1 MREILFRGKPI
12 PEFEHFKVF
21 RPELF
26 TGEFI
31 HGSLVICEDRYY
43 ICTHAMT
50 SIRSCVNNG
59 TTTMIEVIPETVG
72 QFTGKLD
79 RNGKKIFE
87 GDIVRAMMDYG
98 PAGLIGS
105 VVNIKFT
112 ENDGWQWG
120 YFELDTIEVIGTVY
134 DDPILLDKALME
146 EE

>member
-1 MREILFRGKPI
+1 MREILFRGKTRYGSWVYGSMI
-12 PEFEHFKVF
+12 HV
-21 RPELF
+21 
-26 TGEFI
+26 GEFCCI
-31 HGSLVICEDRYY
+31 LEED
-43 ICTHAMT
+43 
-50 SIRSCVNNG
+50 NG
-59 TTTMIEVIPETVG
+59 TDYEYPYLDKDLGIIDGQATPVIPETVG

-112 ENDGWQWG
+112 ENNGWQWE
-120 YFELDTIEVIGTVY
+120 YFELDTIEVIGTVF

-146 EE
+146 E

>member
-1 MREILFRGKPI
+1 MRDILFRGKTRYGAWVYGSLI
-12 PEFEHFKVF
+12 HV
-21 RPELF
+21 
-26 TGEFI
+26 GEFCCI
-31 HGSLVICEDRYY
+31 LEEDDGTDYEYPYLDKDLGVIDGQV
-43 ICTHAMT
+43 TP
-50 SIRSCVNNG
+50 
-59 TTTMIEVIPETVG
+59 VIPETVG
-72 QFTGKLD
+72 QYTGKHD

-120 YFELDTIEVIGTVY
+120 YFELDTIEVIGTVF

-146 EE
+146 E